1 MGFFLV
7 LMEILPSLIGLV
19 KQAETTIGTGNGPAK
34 LNLVLNTVNA
44 AVSAVPVVAKTI
56 EGHDLNGAVTS
67 IVNATVN
74 VLNSAGLLK
83 TTAPPSVQP

>member
-1 MGFFLV
+1 M
-7 LMEILPSLIGLV
+7 LMQILLSIVSLV
-19 KQAETTIGTGNGPAK
+19 KQAETTIGPGHGPAK

-44 AVSAVPVVAKTI
+44 AAAAAPAVARAI

-74 VLNSAGLLK
+74 VLNSAGVLMK
-83 TTAPPSVQP
+83 ATPQP